1 MQSMKRP
8 LNDSYAFVRL
18 PRALGDAIDKL
29 AAENEPPVS
38 RAAMAAFMLREALKE
53 KERQAKK

>member
-1 MQSMKRP
+1 MKRP

-38 RAAMAAFMLREALKE
+38 RAAMAAFMLRDAHTE